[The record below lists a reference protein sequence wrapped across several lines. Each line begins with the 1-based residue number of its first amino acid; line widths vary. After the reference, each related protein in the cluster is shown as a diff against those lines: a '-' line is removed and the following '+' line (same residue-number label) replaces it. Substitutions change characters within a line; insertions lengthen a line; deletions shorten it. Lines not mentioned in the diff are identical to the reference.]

1 MNWLNKIFKLRENA
15 DKEAVKPFLDHMED
29 LRWTLIKMG
38 STLFAGMVVAFIFRK
53 PLFAIMLE
61 PLKAITDEP
70 SKVLQMTEVAA
81 SIMVSLTLAFYAGI
95 VGTFPFLFYFLL
107 EFVLPALTR
116 KEQRFVLPGIGVG
129 FVLFSAGVWACYS
142 LILPPTL
149 KWLFFDA
156 ANLGVQA
163 HWMVRDYF
171 SFVTRICIG
180 FGLLCELPVVMT
192 VLALLGMISFDWLK
206 QTRPYAIIIIL
217 ILAAF
222 IAPTPDPVTF
232 LMLGAP
238 IVALYEICIWIVY
251 FIDRKRRKKEAEQR
265 EREDREAAEWRQ
277 KKWEEQQRAEKE
289 GHESPHTED

>member
-1 MNWLNKIFKLRENA
+1 MNWLKKIFKLRETA

-38 STLFAGMVVAFIFRK
+38 GTLFGGMALSFIFRK
-53 PLFAIMLE
+53 QLFHVMLE

-70 SKVLQMTEVAA
+70 AKVLIMTGVAD
-81 SIMVSLTLAFYAGI
+81 SIMVSLTLSFYAGI
-95 VGTFPFLFYFLL
+95 VLTFPFLFYYLL

-129 FVLFSAGVWACYS
+129 FVLFSTGVWACYT

-156 ANLGVQA
+156 AGLGVKPT
-163 HWMVRDYF
+163 WMVRDYF

-180 FGLLCELPVVMT
+180 FGILCELPVVMT
-192 VLALLGMISFDWLK
+192 VLGLIGIVRYEWLK
-206 QTRPYAIIIIL
+206 QTRAYAIIIIL
-217 ILAAF
+217 MLAAF

-238 IVALYEICIWIVY
+238 IVALYEICIWLV
-251 FIDRKRRKKEAEQR
+251 FLIDRKRKKAEEAERLRLEAEDEAWRKKMAEQERR
-265 EREDREAAEWRQ
+265 E
-277 KKWEEQQRAEKE
+277 
-289 GHESPHTED
+289 HENPDAPHD